1 MIEAENIAISIPTAA
16 NLFPLLAEAGS
27 LWSLRPQTSKKADIK
42 NKILSITY
50 FSFY

>member
-1 MIEAENIAISIPTAA
+1 AA

-27 LWSLRPQTSKKADIK
+27 LWSLKPQTNKKAETR
-42 NKILSITY
+42 NKIFSIKP